1 MSWQARDKKVF
12 TETTGV
18 KSHEAKFPGYKKND
32 PAPSKQIFVLGDE
45 DNVRQGYMNHFVFK
59 RFILKWFFS
68 RVSALDVLIL
78 CWSNILAGLGSRDKL
93 LVKPRTRDRMVESS
107 NPGRSGGIIFFSRVN
122 FVCWLLFGVRSTSM
136 LRQWHVK
143 DPGHSAKSAGGK
155 LHLHTHT
162 PLTRRS
168 RNGLTM
174 LLSRHSVGTS

>member
-59 RFILKWFFS
+59 SFILKWFFS

-155 LHLHTHT
+155 LHLHTHAHAAV
-162 PLTRRS
+162 PA
-168 RNGLTM
+168 
-174 LLSRHSVGTS
+174 